1 MKGAHST
8 QLSVQT
14 AERAVCGPSFAP
26 LPRLTS
32 VFGACEMS
40 CKPASAYFEGLTAS
54 VLQDVPCMQG
64 TRGQVLPE
72 EMPQNPVPEAR
83 TYVALK

>member
-14 AERAVCGPSFAP
+14 AERAASGPSFAP

-32 VFGACEMS
+32 VFGECELAC
-40 CKPASAYFEGLTAS
+40 KRAASL
-54 VLQDVPCMQG
+54 
-64 TRGQVLPE
+64 
-72 EMPQNPVPEAR
+72 EA
-83 TYVALK
+83 